1 MKHEHE
7 LTKLQQIIVASI
19 IEGQTSKE
27 IADELGLHLAT
38 IVGERNKIMKKFNS
52 IQELIQ
58 YYKDY
63 AQKTDL
69 VPLSAFGLTETEL
82 KVCFLLINAY
92 TTKQIGDK
100 LGKSHRTIDAQ
111 RTSILKKVGVKN
123 KNELFVLAKENKW
136 FEDINLDFSSKNDL
150 TDKELLFVNVIKELK
165 TDDVKTL
172 ANNLGFLDGFTDK
185 YKFDVIQEMF
195 ESVLEKLK
203 IESFEDL
210 ITITNN

>member
-58 YYKDY
+58 YYKDD